1 MFAKTLIG
9 STMLFCIGCLGAG
22 NHDASHAEIR
32 KNTEDITVPK
42 KGIVVVVLVNGSCS
56 KVNVDQWVE

>member
-1 MFAKTLIG
+1 ML
-9 STMLFCIGCLGAG
+9 MLFIIA
-22 NHDASHAEIR
+22 
-32 KNTEDITVPK
+32 DITVPK